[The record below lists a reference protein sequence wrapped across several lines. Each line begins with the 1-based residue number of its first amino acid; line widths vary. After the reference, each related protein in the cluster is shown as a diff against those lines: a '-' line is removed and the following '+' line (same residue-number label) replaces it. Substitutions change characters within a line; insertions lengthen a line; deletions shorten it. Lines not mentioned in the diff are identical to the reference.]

1 MRNFDLT
8 ISLPDCAKTIGEA
21 SLDVAHVLMTIAK
34 HSKLWLEIKNNS
46 KYVMNKTNVLL
57 YLMLFCC
64 LNVFSE
70 NRITEEIDSL
80 ITHMSQ
86 CSDSLCQE
94 KDKDTMDS
102 LLVAG
107 ESNIGN
113 VSKQLYSN
121 MQDVSLSLKS
131 NRILLSNLR
140 KTYDYWL
147 IAYFFNLNDVTFR
160 DDLLAIY
167 EENKVKYRKHK
178 IVNIRM
184 ENTLIRLGFKDFL
197 LKRLSLLEKEIS
209 DSDILNEDFC
219 LLLEQTQYVANRDFC
234 DLLISFILTKESK
247 RIIIGSYGGDPYV
260 DDNIYCNLS
269 KYSATILNNLVKDFP
284 TITNDCELINDKEL
298 KEIKKWCEL
307 HKNNFQMN
315 VVLPDF

>member
-1 MRNFDLT
+1 M
-8 ISLPDCAKTIGEA
+8 S
-21 SLDVAHVLMTIAK
+21 
-34 HSKLWLEIKNNS
+34 
-46 KYVMNKTNVLL
+46 KTNILSL
-57 YLMLFCC
+57 IMLFCC
-64 LNVFSE
+64 FEAFSE
-70 NRITEEIDSL
+70 NRITEEIESL

-94 KDKDTMDS
+94 KDRDTMDS

-178 IVNIRM
+178 ILNIRM

-197 LKRLSLLEKEIS
+197 LGRLSLLEKEIS
-209 DSDILNEDFC
+209 DSDILNEDFS

-234 DLLISFILTKESK
+234 DLLISFILTENSK

-260 DDNIYCNLS
+260 DDNIYCSLS
-269 KYSATILNNLVKDFP
+269 KYSAAILKDLIKDFP

-315 VVLPDF
+315 VVSPDF

>member
-1 MRNFDLT
+1 
-8 ISLPDCAKTIGEA
+8 
-21 SLDVAHVLMTIAK
+21 
-34 HSKLWLEIKNNS
+34 
-46 KYVMNKTNVLL
+46 MNKTNVLL

-80 ITHMSQ
+80 ITHMSW

-121 MQDVSLSLKS
+121 MLDVRLSLKS

-197 LKRLSLLEKEIS
+197 LKRLSLLEKETS
-209 DSDILNEDFC
+209 DSDILNEDFR

-234 DLLISFILTKESK
+234 DWLISFILTENSK
-247 RIIIGSYGGDPYV
+247 LIIIGYIKDPYEDV
-260 DDNIYCNLS
+260 DVYCDLS
-269 KYSATILNNLVKDFP
+269 KYSATILKHLVKDFP
-284 TITNDCELINDKEL
+284 TTTNDCELINDKEL

-315 VVLPDF
+315 VVFPDF

>member
-1 MRNFDLT
+1 M
-8 ISLPDCAKTIGEA
+8 S
-21 SLDVAHVLMTIAK
+21 
-34 HSKLWLEIKNNS
+34 
-46 KYVMNKTNVLL
+46 KTNMLSL
-57 YLMLFCC
+57 IMLFCC
-64 LNVFSE
+64 LNAFSE

-86 CSDSLCQE
+86 CSDSLCKG
-94 KDKDTMDS
+94 KDNNTMDS
-102 LLVAG
+102 LLIVG
-107 ESNIGN
+107 ESNIVD
-113 VSKQLYSN
+113 VSKEIYLN
-121 MQDVSLSLKS
+121 IENIRLSLES
-131 NRILLSNLR
+131 NKLLLQNLR

-184 ENTLIRLGFKDFL
+184 ENTLIRLGFEDFL
-197 LKRLSLLEKEIS
+197 LKRLSLLEKATS
-209 DSDILNEDFC
+209 DSDILNEDFS

-234 DLLISFILTKESK
+234 DLLISFILTENSK
-247 RIIIGSYGGDPYV
+247 RIIIGSYGGDPYE

-269 KYSATILNNLVKDFP
+269 KYSATILKDLVKDFP

>member
-1 MRNFDLT
+1 MNK
-8 ISLPDCAKTIGEA
+8 ISL
-21 SLDVAHVLMTIAK
+21 LFFLVF
-34 HSKLWLEIKNNS
+34 
-46 KYVMNKTNVLL
+46 
-57 YLMLFCC
+57 FCC
-64 LNVFSE
+64 LNAFSE
-70 NRITEEIDSL
+70 NRITEEIESL

-86 CSDSLCQE
+86 CSDSLCKG
-94 KDKDTMDS
+94 KDNNTMDS
-102 LLVAG
+102 LLIVG
-107 ESNIGN
+107 ESNIVD
-113 VSKQLYSN
+113 VSKEIYLN
-121 MQDVSLSLKS
+121 IENIRLSLES
-131 NRILLSNLR
+131 NKLLLQNLR

-197 LKRLSLLEKEIS
+197 LKRLSLLEKETS

-247 RIIIGSYGGDPYV
+247 RIIIGSYGGDPYE

-269 KYSATILNNLVKDFP
+269 KYSATILKDLVKDFP

>member
-1 MRNFDLT
+1 MNK
-8 ISLPDCAKTIGEA
+8 ISL
-21 SLDVAHVLMTIAK
+21 LFFLVF
-34 HSKLWLEIKNNS
+34 
-46 KYVMNKTNVLL
+46 
-57 YLMLFCC
+57 FCC
-64 LNVFSE
+64 LNAFSE
-70 NRITEEIDSL
+70 NRITEEIESL

-86 CSDSLCQE
+86 CSDSLCKG
-94 KDKDTMDS
+94 KDNNTMDS
-102 LLVAG
+102 LLIVG
-107 ESNIGN
+107 ESNIVD
-113 VSKQLYSN
+113 VSKEIYLN
-121 MQDVSLSLKS
+121 IENIRLSLES
-131 NRILLSNLR
+131 NKLLLQNLR

-197 LKRLSLLEKEIS
+197 LKRLSLLAKATS
-209 DSDILNEDFC
+209 DLDILNEDFC

-247 RIIIGSYGGDPYV
+247 RIIIGSYGGDPYE

-269 KYSATILNNLVKDFP
+269 KYSATILKKIVEDFP
-284 TITNDCELINDKEL
+284 IIKDDCELINDKEL
-298 KEIKKWCEL
+298 KEVKKWCKL
-307 HKNNFQMN
+307 HKNNFHIKN
-315 VVLPDF
+315 KLE